1 LISTDRSNE
10 QRTRTGA
17 APVTLVDEPD
27 ARRLL
32 ATMTQLERELVELGY
47 TQRLDATER
56 VREALRRLAETR
68 PPMPRAV
75 LERAAAELGGCTTF
89 DRVLVSRVRDDALEP
104 VAIWAGVGTAPLP
117 APLPAAATL
126 PPSSVEAEVAA
137 HARTLIVEPAQAAV
151 PELAAA
157 VGDRPLVLGAIASG
171 GEVVALVHAGG
182 GRGARPPTELE
193 RELVELFAEGLG
205 RVLERAAL
213 EQALAR
219 HRGELAAASRFL
231 ERRLGAASQPS
242 PEPLPPP
249 RAAIA
254 VDGDPLTGR
263 ELEVLALLERGQSN
277 RELAQAL
284 GIAEGTVKYHVKNIL
299 RKLRARS
306 RADAVARHLGTA
318 RR

>member
-1 LISTDRSNE
+1 VS
-10 QRTRTGA
+10 
-17 APVTLVDEPD
+17 LVDEPD

-32 ATMTQLERELVELGY
+32 TTMTQLERELVELGY

-68 PPMPRAV
+68 PPIPRAV
-75 LERAAAELGGCTTF
+75 LERAAAELGGGCATF
-89 DRVLVSRVRDDALEP
+89 DRVLVSRVRDDTLEP

-117 APLPAAATL
+117 VALPAAATL
-126 PPSSVEAEVAA
+126 APSSVEAEVAA
-137 HARTLIVEPAQAAV
+137 KAQTLIVGPAQAAV
-151 PELAAA
+151 PALAAA
-157 VGDRPLVLGAIASG
+157 VGDRPLVLGAVASG
-171 GEVVALVHAGG
+171 GEVVALVHAAG
-182 GRGARPPTELE
+182 GRGARAPTELD
-193 RELVELFAEGLG
+193 RELVELFAAGLG

-219 HRGELAAASRFL
+219 HRGELAAAARFL

-242 PEPLPPP
+242 PELLPPP
-249 RAAIA
+249 RAAVA

-263 ELEVLALLERGQSN
+263 ELEVLALLERGQTN